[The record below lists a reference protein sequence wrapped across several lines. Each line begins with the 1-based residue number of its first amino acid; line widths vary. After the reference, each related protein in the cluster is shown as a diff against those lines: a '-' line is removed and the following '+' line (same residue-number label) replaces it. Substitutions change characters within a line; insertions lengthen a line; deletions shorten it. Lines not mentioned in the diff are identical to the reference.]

1 MSTVITRDLVET
13 LRAQFRIH
21 WHGIHGVRHWSR
33 VRLFGLTLARETG
46 ARTDVVEW
54 FAFLHDAA
62 REAEGFDHGHGARAV
77 ALVRDL
83 RGTLLPIDDSGF
95 DLLVHAVTHHSDG
108 HLEGDPTVTTCWD
121 ADRLDLPR
129 VGIRPDPERMCTA
142 PARRDALI
150 EWAWQRA
157 REHLPPHVR

>member
-1 MSTVITRDLVET
+1 MSTVITGELVET

-62 REAEGFDHGHGARAV
+62 RAEEGFDHGHGARAV
-77 ALVRDL
+77 ALARDL
-83 RGTLLPIDDSGF
+83 RGALLPIDDSGF
-95 DLLVHAVTHHSDG
+95 DLLTHAMTHHSDG
-108 HLEGDPTVTTCWD
+108 HLEGDPTVRTCWD

-129 VGIRPDPERMCTA
+129 VGIRPDPGRMCTA
-142 PARRDALI
+142 PARRDEMI
-150 EWAWQRA
+150 EWAWKRA
-157 REHLPPHVR
+157 REHLSPARR